1 VSSNFVGSF
10 DDGNKSRIISNR
22 DQKKGQMPS
31 RIMLR
36 LISLKYNRKQRWL
49 GKPETFLALAAEDA
63 PPSALPPLPLPPVS
77 STSSPAVVGGE
88 GKTVFAVVILCC
100 GLSVGIGVWITATL
114 TVILGGI
121 FCVD

>member
-36 LISLKYNRKQRWL
+36 LTRILILLSQK
-49 GKPETFLALAAEDA
+49 AAAD
-63 PPSALPPLPLPPVS
+63 PN
-77 STSSPAVVGGE
+77 
-88 GKTVFAVVILCC
+88 
-100 GLSVGIGVWITATL
+100 
-114 TVILGGI
+114 
-121 FCVD
+121 